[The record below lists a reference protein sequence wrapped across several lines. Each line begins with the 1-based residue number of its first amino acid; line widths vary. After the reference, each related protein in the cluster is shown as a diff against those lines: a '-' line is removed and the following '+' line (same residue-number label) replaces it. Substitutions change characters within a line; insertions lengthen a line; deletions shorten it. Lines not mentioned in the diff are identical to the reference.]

1 MTDPSTADTSST
13 DDIPIAY
20 VPDLPRMRET
30 PEQLRARIPGWG
42 ADLDP
47 ADRPSHSKL
56 HYAPERTG
64 AHWRFPDR
72 QPGAEGRERSIEHA
86 FVTPVFGTAQPLHGP
101 SGLIRRLAY
110 RRFSEARLAHWL
122 LLIAGDRVD
131 ACGSHLRSFASLRPD
146 NPVTETGVLSELSA
160 GGTSRSGRSDR
171 RHQLLDPVIVAGPW
185 VAAAGVAVLGARR
198 LMQRAAR

>member
-1 MTDPSTADTSST
+1 MTDTTRAD
-13 DDIPIAY
+13 DLPIAY
-20 VPDLPRMRET
+20 VPDPPQMRET

-47 ADRPSHSKL
+47 ADRPSHPKL
-56 HYAPERTG
+56 RYDPGSTG

-86 FVTPVFGTAQPLHGP
+86 FVTPVFGTAQPLHGA

-110 RRFSEARLAHWL
+110 RRFSEGRLAHWL

-131 ACGSHLRSFASLRPD
+131 AWGSHVRSLASLHPD
-146 NPVTETGVLSELSA
+146 NPVTETGVLSELFA
-160 GGTSRSGRSDR
+160 DGTARSGRSDR
-171 RHQLLDPVIVAGPW
+171 RHQLLDPVIVAGPG
-185 VAAAGVAVLGARR
+185 VVAAGVAVLGARR
-198 LMQRAAR
+198 LVRRARR

>member
-1 MTDPSTADTSST
+1 MTDPSKTDKSST

-20 VPDLPRMRET
+20 VPDLPQMRET

-47 ADRPSHSKL
+47 ADRPSHPKL
-56 HYAPERTG
+56 RYAPESTG

-86 FVTPVFGTAQPLHGP
+86 FVTPVFGTAQPLHGL
-101 SGLIRRLAY
+101 SGSIRRLAY
-110 RRFSEARLAHWL
+110 RRYSEARLAHWL

-131 ACGSHLRSFASLRPD
+131 AWGSHLRSFASLHPD
-146 NPVTETGVLSELSA
+146 NPVTQTGVLSELSA

-171 RHQLLDPVIVAGPW
+171 RHHLLDPVIVAGPW
-185 VAAAGVAVLGARR
+185 VVGAGVAFLGARR
-198 LMQRAAR
+198 LVQRVAR

>member
-101 SGLIRRLAY
+101 SGRIRRLAY

-122 LLIAGDRVD
+122 LLLAGDRVD
-131 ACGSHLRSFASLRPD
+131 AWGSHLRSFASLRPD

-160 GGTSRSGRSDR
+160 GGTLRSGRSDR
-171 RHQLLDPVIVAGPW
+171 RHHLLDPVIVAGPW
-185 VAAAGVAVLGARR
+185 VAGAGFAVKGVRRVVGALRR
-198 LMQRAAR
+198 